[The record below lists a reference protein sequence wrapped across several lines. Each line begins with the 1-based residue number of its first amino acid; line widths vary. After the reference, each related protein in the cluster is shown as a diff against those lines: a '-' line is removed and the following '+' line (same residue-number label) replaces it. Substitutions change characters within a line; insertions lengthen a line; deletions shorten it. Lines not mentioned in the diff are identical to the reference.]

1 MKAPD
6 APFSDAA
13 VFDVSV
19 IHHRFARGAFNAA
32 DHGLPAGFEL
42 AVRGAFHLADTL
54 EFRLVGAPAGEAPL
68 RIRRLRVQAMTHAG
82 DLLVGGWAMAA
93 SAGPTSLD
101 VLRTRLVPLFVPLL
115 APLLGPLAEGVH
127 EARVAGEITAGR
139 DAAGP
144 QATTRDSIYPLA
156 REAAQA
162 AQPWLPWLLPE
173 GTGAVRRLRLLPG
186 PLAAAAERSPGTR
199 VDPFW
204 ARVLGGSA
212 VAAEAEVALQRVS
225 LSASLEAPRSL
236 LAARPRARALP
247 RIAAVA

>member
-6 APFSDAA
+6 ASFSDAA

-101 VLRTRLVPLFVPLL
+101 VLRTRLV
-115 APLLGPLAEGVH
+115 PLLGPLAEGVH

-212 VAAEAEVALQRVS
+212 VAAEAEVTLQRVS